1 MKLNNTTLLL
11 ILIGVLFFST
21 ISENILEGMKN
32 EKEKEKEKE
41 TETETEKEKEKEK
54 ETKDKNKAIKKK
66 DIPKGDEDLYILKS
80 QAIVPSCPTCPEI
93 SKASDE
99 STCQPCPPCGRCP
112 EPSFECKKVPNY
124 KRYSNNNF
132 KPLLADFSRFSS

>member
-1 MKLNNTTLLL
+1 MKFNNTTLLL

-21 ISENILEGMKN
+21 ISENILEGMENEKTD

-41 TETETEKEKEKEK
+41 TETEK
-54 ETKDKNKAIKKK
+54 ETKDKKKAIKKK

-80 QAIVPSCPTCPEI
+80 QAIVPSCPICPEI

>member
-21 ISENILEGMKN
+21 ISENILEGMENTKTE
-32 EKEKEKEKE
+32 EKEEE
-41 TETETEKEKEKEK
+41 TE
-54 ETKDKNKAIKKK
+54 KAIKKT
-66 DIPKGDEDLYILKS
+66 DIPTGDEDLYILKS

-93 SKASDE
+93 SKSSDE